1 MKNIIFYVYDE
12 KELKTWVDL
21 LAEHDIDWCLSTVRN
36 KRDSDMSNIVRNL
49 QSGGAV
55 KNHGLFFFP
64 HTDFQNKW

>member
-36 KRDSDMSNIVRNL
+36 KRDSDKKYYEITANMSQEIYSNL
-49 QSGGAV
+49 CHLAYEQYC
-55 KNHGLFFFP
+55 
-64 HTDFQNKW
+64 T